1 MCKHLKPHQHPS
13 QTIREIIS
21 ADHNGSNG
29 ARGSAASFVEECVV
43 RAEVAVKLCFYNPD
57 YATYEGFPSWAS
69 KRHSLKQEMTNEN
82 TYIPQQNL
90 KEQQRM
96 MISGMLYQMQMV
108 TSGKMHGYLRTY

>member
-43 RAEVAVKLCFYNPD
+43 RAEVAENFCFIILTTQHTKGSHRGP
-57 YATYEGFPSWAS
+57 

-82 TYIPQQNL
+82 TYIP
-90 KEQQRM
+90 RR
-96 MISGMLYQMQMV
+96 I
-108 TSGKMHGYLRTY
+108 